1 MSEGAAGVELA
12 RQIRT
17 ELSEKAPE
25 GFHFTDHV
33 VRQDQALQR
42 LGEQLA
48 AHDDREE
55 LTAALSHALVEEHDG
70 WILLKLLE
78 LADRLSLPG
87 TADALIS
94 VARRPASEDPRSR
107 FLAGRACEVLLRLPL
122 DLAQR
127 ARANA
132 VSEGLIEDVQLYR
145 LGAQRAVHLHRPRRV
160 EWALLVGVML
170 VGLLGLLFG
179 LFALER

>member
-1 MSEGAAGVELA
+1 MSEAVGEALA

-33 VRQDQALQR
+33 ARQDQALQR
-42 LGEQLA
+42 LSDQLA
-48 AHDDREE
+48 AHDDRAE
-55 LTAALSHALVEEHDG
+55 LTLALSRALADEQDG
-70 WILLKLLE
+70 WTLLKLLE

-94 VARRPASEDPRSR
+94 VVQRSAGEDARAR
-107 FLAGRACEVLLRLPL
+107 FLSGRACEVLLRLPL

-127 ARANA
+127 AKANA
-132 VSEGLIEDVQLYR
+132 VSEGRLEDVQRYR
-145 LGAQRAVHLHRPRRV
+145 LGAQRAVSLHRPRRV
-160 EWALLVGVML
+160 EWALLVGVMVVGL
-170 VGLLGLLFG
+170 VGLVVAFL
-179 LFALER
+179 ALER